1 MAKILIIEDEPSLQ
15 KTLSDKL
22 KRVGFDIKSSLDGEE
37 GYRLIETEKPDLV
50 LLDLILPK
58 LHGLKLLE
66 RIRANVGIS
75 QTRVLILTNL
85 SDSESISVAT
95 SLGALGFLIKDS
107 ITLEEVVEK
116 VQEAL
121 REK

>member
-22 KRVGFDIKSSLDGEE
+22 KRVGYDVMGSLDGEE
-37 GYRLIETEKPDLV
+37 GYNMIEGEKPDLV

-66 RIRANVGIS
+66 KMRANVEIS
-75 QTRVLILTNL
+75 KTRVIILTNL
-85 SDSESISVAT
+85 SDSESISIAT
-95 SLGALGFLIKDS
+95 ALGALGFLIKDN

-116 VQEAL
+116 VRQVL
-121 REK
+121 NT